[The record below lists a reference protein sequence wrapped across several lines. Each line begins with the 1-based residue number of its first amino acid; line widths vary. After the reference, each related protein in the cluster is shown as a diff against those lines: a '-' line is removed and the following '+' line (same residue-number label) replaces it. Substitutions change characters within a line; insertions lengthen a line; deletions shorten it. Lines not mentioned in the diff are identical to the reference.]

1 MHSNREGKR
10 SPNIAARAY
19 PAEIE
24 RFQSAAMPTDSSR
37 RPTTESCAHV
47 VEAGG
52 DNYVSARTLSSR
64 SG

>member
-1 MHSNREGKR
+1 MHSNREGMR

-37 RPTTESCAHV
+37 QPNYRSCAHV

-52 DNYVSARTLSSR
+52 DNCVSARTLNSR